1 MPGQVRFTFALLIA
15 SLSVSA
21 CNVDVQGEGQNK
33 NVDVHTFFGDIS
45 VRTSDTGVE
54 TGLPVYPGAKL
65 LQGDRD
71 ESASADVNVGTSF
84 VGVQVKAA
92 KYESKDAPQ
101 SVVDFYQGELGKLG
115 TVVACN
121 GDINFEGEPKQPVC
135 KGGSG
140 SSEIQLVT
148 GTEDNHRMVSVK
160 PRGAGS
166 EFAVVSI
173 QIDERGESRK

>member
-1 MPGQVRFTFALLIA
+1 MPGKLRWTFALLIV
-15 SLSVSA
+15 SLSLSG

-33 NVDVHTFFGDIS
+33 NVDVHTVFGDIS
-45 VRTSDTGVE
+45 VRTSDKGVD

-65 LQGDRD
+65 LQGDSD
-71 ESASADVNVGTSF
+71 ESGSADVNVGTSF
-84 VGVQVKAA
+84 VGVHVKAA

-101 SVVDFYQGELGKLG
+101 AVVDFYRDELGKFG

-121 GDINFEGEPKQPVC
+121 GDVNFEGEPKQPVC
-135 KGGSG
+135 KEDSGSG
-140 SSEIQLVT
+140 EIQLVT

-166 EFAVVSI
+166 EFAVVAI
-173 QIDERGESRK
+173 QIDERD

>member
-1 MPGQVRFTFALLIA
+1 
-15 SLSVSA
+15 
-21 CNVDVQGEGQNK
+21 
-33 NVDVHTFFGDIS
+33 
-45 VRTSDTGVE
+45 VRTSDKGVE

-84 VGVQVKAA
+84 VGVHVKAA

-101 SVVDFYQGELGKLG
+101 AVADFYKSELGKFG

-121 GDINFEGEPKQPVC
+121 GDVNFEGESKQPVC
-135 KGGSG
+135 KEDPGSG
-140 SSEIQLVT
+140 EIQLVT
-148 GTEDNHRMVSVK
+148 GTEDDHRMVSVK
-160 PRGAGS
+160 PRGAGA

-173 QIDERGESRK
+173 QIDERG

>member
-1 MPGQVRFTFALLIA
+1 MQGKLHWTFALLVV
-15 SLSVSA
+15 SLSLSA

-45 VRTSDTGVE
+45 VRTSDKGVE
-54 TGLPVYPGAKL
+54 TGLPVYPGATL

-84 VGVQVKAA
+84 VGVHVKAA

-101 SVVDFYQGELGKLG
+101 AVADFYKNELGKFG
-115 TVVACN
+115 GVVACN
-121 GDINFEGEPKQPVC
+121 GDINFEGEAKQPVC
-135 KGGSG
+135 KENSG
-140 SSEIQLVT
+140 SAEIQLVT
-148 GTEDNHRMVSVK
+148 GTEDNHRMVAVK

-166 EFAVVSI
+166 EFAVVAI
-173 QIDERGESRK
+173 QIDERG